1 VKSTK
6 ALRILCSSRLPEGR
20 MNLHPNEGADM
31 GLMTTQHSA
40 VTAEGSSLELHL
52 LNECPKESVEISSKL
67 WERLGKPAKVVLEY
81 DKGTLK
87 IDPVR

>member
-6 ALRILCSSRLPEGR
+6 ALRILCSSALPESR

-31 GLMTTQHSA
+31 GLMTTRHA
-40 VTAEGSSLELHL
+40 ARTAEGSTLELHL

-81 DKGTLK
+81 DEGTIK